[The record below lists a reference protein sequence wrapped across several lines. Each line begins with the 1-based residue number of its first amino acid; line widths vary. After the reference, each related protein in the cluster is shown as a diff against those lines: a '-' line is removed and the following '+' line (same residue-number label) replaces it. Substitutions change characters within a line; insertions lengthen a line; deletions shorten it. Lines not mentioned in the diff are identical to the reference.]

1 LGTTA
6 LVLLIVCANVANL
19 NLARVLQRQSEVAVR
34 TALGASRGR
43 LVTQMLTESMLLSVG
58 GGALG
63 LLLAWFGLPLLTS
76 FAGRFT
82 TRTAEIQ
89 IDSSVLLFTLVVSV
103 GTGFVFGVMPALT
116 SAVDSRKS
124 LV

>member
-1 LGTTA
+1 M
-6 LVLLIVCANVANL
+6 
-19 NLARVLQRQSEVAVR
+19 R

-43 LVTQMLTESMLLSVG
+43 LVIQMLTESILLSLAN
-58 GGALG
+58 GALG

-89 IDSSVLLFTLVVSV
+89 STLQFFSLRCLCQRARVWRSV
-103 GTGFVFGVMPALT
+103 
-116 SAVDSRKS
+116 
-124 LV
+124 